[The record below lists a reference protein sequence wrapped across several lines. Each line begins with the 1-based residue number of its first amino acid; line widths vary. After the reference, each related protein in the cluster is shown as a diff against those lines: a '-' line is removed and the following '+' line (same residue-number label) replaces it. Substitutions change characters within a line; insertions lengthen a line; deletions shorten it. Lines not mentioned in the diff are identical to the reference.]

1 MALDDLVIDAPL
13 VTARAVPTF
22 STLGVQPGLAG
33 DFGTS
38 WGRIYAADQG
48 GSFTANRGR
57 LIINGAV
64 VIEGGSLAA
73 ANGVTRSRRCNY
85 VVRRCARPGHARKPS
100 RPLRLVVVRP
110 MLQSSIRHALAVAAC
125 AMCVGAAAQTPPVR
139 DEGRQLLEQ
148 QRARE
153 REERLLQ
160 ETPTPQG
167 TAPAQLPSDF
177 ASPDDV
183 ADAEPLF
190 LIERIALKGNSLLA
204 DNDVRALINPFIGKR
219 LGVNRINLL
228 LRRLT
233 RAYIDRGYI
242 TTRVYLGR
250 QNLASGALDVTVV
263 QGTIEDIRINGEKPK
278 SERGLRLAFPTGRE
292 QILRLQDLEQGIDQL
307 NRLPSNSAE
316 LQIGPGEEPGS
327 SIVNINNQPQS
338 RFRGVVGADN
348 YGQDVTGQGRLRLGL
363 EADNVLGLYESY
375 GLTYVGSRD
384 TNAVLL
390 SSSLPVGYNTF
401 SYNYYYSEF
410 VNVIADTAVLFGR
423 SQGHTFAW
431 NRVLERGPSGKS
443 SVDMSLGLRESR
455 RDVNDIELTP
465 QRLAVLR
472 VGANR
477 LQRFSRG
484 FVLVDGGVSTGLE
497 RLRRNHRSKQSAAGR
512 RTRAIHQARCFAQR
526 QLAAQLPLHT
536 VFAARGSVHRPGAV
550 QLRTDLHRRREHRA
564 RISGGIAER
573 GSRRHV
579 AQ

>member
-1 MALDDLVIDAPL
+1 M
-13 VTARAVPTF
+13 
-22 STLGVQPGLAG
+22 
-33 DFGTS
+33 
-38 WGRIYAADQG
+38 
-48 GSFTANRGR
+48 
-57 LIINGAV
+57 
-64 VIEGGSLAA
+64 
-73 ANGVTRSRRCNY
+73 
-85 VVRRCARPGHARKPS
+85 
-100 RPLRLVVVRP
+100 LR
-110 MLQSSIRHALAVAAC
+110 SSIRHALAVAAY
-125 AMCVGAAAQTPPVR
+125 ALCVGAAAQTPPVR

-160 ETPTPQG
+160 ETPTPPG
-167 TAPAQLPSDF
+167 TAPEQLPSDSS
-177 ASPDDV
+177 SPDDV

-190 LIERIALKGNSLLA
+190 RIERIALKGNSLLT

-250 QNLASGALDVTVV
+250 QNLASGTLDVTVV

-278 SERGLRLAFPTGRE
+278 SECGLRLAFPTGRE

-484 FVLVDGGVSTGLE
+484 FVLVDGGVSTGLNAFGASTDQGNLPRDAAHAQYTKLDASLSGSLQLSSRFTLSSQLAGQFTDQALFSSE
-497 RLRRNHRSKQSAAGR
+497 QIFIGGASTVRGFPEGLLSGDRGAMVRNELQYNAPRAASFLSNEIRLQPFLFLDGGSVELLSIGRLQSLAGAGFGLRAVGR
-512 RTRAIHQARCFAQR
+512 RLSAELIVGKPLLWPDSIDVNSLRIHATINYQF
-526 QLAAQLPLHT
+526 
-536 VFAARGSVHRPGAV
+536 F
-550 QLRTDLHRRREHRA
+550 
-564 RISGGIAER
+564 
-573 GSRRHV
+573 
-579 AQ
+579 